1 MALRDNYIHYHLSN
15 YYRYGTYLKGVHQ
28 DDKEEGQTALAYR
41 LKSQAEKHIND
52 LTAEM
57 KSKINDKE
65 EDAVVKEIEK
75 RLDYFFGLR
84 KPTKGEEKKEYQFYQ
99 NISKE
104 LAEKA
109 SSVGKIY
116 DRATGAVKGAGEV
129 MFTPSVELEKRLKN
143 LAKQADNERANI
155 NKSYIEASI
164 DTVNKL
170 VKEYNK
176 QLSKGKLTKAELIGS
191 DARLDELITQLIS
204 EKNKLVD
211 VVNNIDKTSNK
222 KRLSRGKDI
231 DTRSY
236 FKTIAEIR
244 SLINAGLTSS
254 ATTTQGKVLEYV
266 LEYTY
271 GRGIAEAILGLDKTL
286 QTEGSGKENKL
297 DVRKSLAEDFGFPN
311 SIACDTFEFNQYY
324 SGTKKVDSL
333 LTFKM
338 PDESVEGGEREATAP
353 ISAKN
358 YNLNNNE
365 LGLVHDTNLVNILLD
380 SLNRKEEFYYHYLNI
395 AAARPDKRRS
405 CHGITE
411 SKKTV
416 DYAMYLSLAYK
427 AMAGSF
433 KDSQAKYFVINNVA
447 SAEKATKY
455 KIININRFFT
465 EKVMK
470 NSKSIEDLN
479 KIFKYKFG
487 DKGTEISLQEYN
499 VWMGGKKKDM
509 TQADIRIAGLLN
521 AMARTHVNI
530 ALRTTAL
537 KL

>member
-57 KSKINDKE
+57 KNKINDKE
-65 EDAVVKEIEK
+65 EDAVIKEIEK

-84 KPTKGEEKKEYQFYQ
+84 KPTKGKEKKEYQFYQ

-204 EKNKLVD
+204 EKNKLVN

-231 DTRSY
+231 NTRSY
-236 FKTIAEIR
+236 FETIAEIR

-286 QTEGSGKENKL
+286 QTEGSGKESKIN
-297 DVRKSLAEDFGFPN
+297 VHESLAEDFGFPN

-395 AAARPDKRRS
+395 AAARPDKRS
-405 CHGITE
+405 SYHGITE

-487 DKGTEISLQEYN
+487 DKSNEISLQEYN
-499 VWMGGKKKDM
+499 VWMGGKKKNM

-530 ALRTTAL
+530 ALRTSAL

>member
-358 YNLNNNE
+358 YNLNNSE